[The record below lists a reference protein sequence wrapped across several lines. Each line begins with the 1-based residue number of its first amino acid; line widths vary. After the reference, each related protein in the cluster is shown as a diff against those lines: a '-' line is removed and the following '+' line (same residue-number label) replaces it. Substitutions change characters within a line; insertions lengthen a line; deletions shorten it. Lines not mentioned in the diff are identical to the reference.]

1 MLPVCTRN
9 VPCNI
14 TWTWLVLINNYQ
26 SSLSWPNN
34 RFYYSTQKKNNSN
47 STFENNFIT
56 LWNRFKS
63 LSMYTCEHKWKTII
77 FYKAALSHLK
87 RTNSTSMYSK
97 TMSLL
102 IFVLFLK
109 SSYNPIIQDIH
120 MNLKQKI
127 LPLMTN
133 LWYPNK
139 SK

>member
-56 LWNRFKS
+56 LWNRFNS

>member
-9 VPCNI
+9 VPCYCNI

-63 LSMYTCEHKWKTII
+63 LSMYMYTCEHKWKTII

-109 SSYNPIIQDIH
+109 SSII
-120 MNLKQKI
+120 LLFKTFTWI
-127 LPLMTN
+127 L
-133 LWYPNK
+133 NK
-139 SK
+139 KYYH